1 MGPDD
6 LRFMPEYQKYDLRSR
21 TDPGYWYRPRMGLQ
35 RLERVRFP
43 WFRRQLPPLEGL
55 RVLDIGCGG
64 GILSEDLAR
73 AGARVTAL
81 DPSRETLALARA
93 HAKRG
98 KLEIE
103 YRHGFAEDLR
113 EKAKYDV
120 VFAVD
125 VLEHVDDLPR
135 TLDHAI
141 RALKPGG
148 WFGYLTHNATLEA
161 FREIIWKWEY
171 ATTGVSR
178 GHHDFHRFIRP
189 DDLARELRARGV
201 RVAAQTGIRWS
212 PDIALSRSLAVT
224 YMGVARRTRKP
235 APAGR

>member
-1 MGPDD
+1 MPAPD
-6 LRFMPEYQKYDLRSR
+6 LRFLPEYQKYDLRSR
-21 TDPGYWYRPRMGLQ
+21 QDPGYWYRPDMGLQ
-35 RLERVRFP
+35 RLERLRFP
-43 WFRRQLPPLEGL
+43 WFARRLPSLAGL

-81 DPSRETLALARA
+81 DPSRETLKLARA
-93 HAKRG
+93 HARREG
-98 KLEIE
+98 LVID

-113 EKAKYDV
+113 ERAAYDV

-135 TLDHAI
+135 TLD
-141 RALKPGG
+141 RALRALAPGG

-171 ATTGVSR
+171 QTPSRSR

-189 DDLARELRARGV
+189 LDLERMLRERGARSVARS
-201 RVAAQTGIRWS
+201 GIRWS
-212 PDIALSRSLAVT
+212 PSLALSRSMAVT
-224 YMGVARRTRKP
+224 YMGLARL
-235 APAGR
+235 AGRPNRAPR

>member
-6 LRFMPEYQKYDLRSR
+6 LRFMPEYQKYNLRSR
-21 TDPGYWYRPRMGLQ
+21 TDPGYWYRPSMGLQ

-43 WFRRQLPPLEGL
+43 WFRKQLPALEGL
-55 RVLDIGCGG
+55 HVLDIGCGG

-73 AGARVTAL
+73 AGAQVTAL

-93 HAKRG
+93 HAKRE

-113 EKAKYDV
+113 EKARYDV

-135 TLDHAI
+135 TLDRAI

-171 ATTGVSR
+171 STPAVSR

-189 DDLARELRARGV
+189 DDLARDLRARGA
-201 RVAAQTGIRWS
+201 RVTAQTGIRWS
-212 PDIALSRSLAVT
+212 PDIALTRSVAVT
-224 YMGVARRTRKP
+224 YMGVARRSLKSATGAR
-235 APAGR
+235 